1 MTDPKADLHQYL
13 RAAREA
19 VLWKLEGLSEY
30 DVRRPLTPTGT
41 NLLGVVKHL
50 AILETEYFGLVFGR
64 PFTGS
69 LHYDEDEPN
78 SDLWATADES
88 REDVVAFYRRAGAHA
103 DATIEELD
111 LDARADVP
119 WWGEERRH
127 AALHLVLVHMVAET
141 NRHAGQFDVL
151 REQLDGA
158 VGHRREV
165 DNMAAPGDE
174 AAWAAHRARLEDLA
188 RRFRR
193 DAGV

>member
-1 MTDPKADLHQYL
+1 MTDPKGDLRHHL
-13 RAAREA
+13 GLAREA

-50 AILETEYFGLVFGR
+50 AIVETGYFGEVFGR
-64 PFTGS
+64 PFPDPLS
-69 LHYDEDEPN
+69 YDEDDPN

-88 REDVVAFYRRAGAHA
+88 RADVIDFYRRVWAHS

-111 LDARADVP
+111 LDARAEVP
-119 WWGEERRH
+119 WWGERWRRPT
-127 AALHLVLVHMVAET
+127 LHLVLVHVIAET
-141 NRHAGQFDVL
+141 NRHAGQLDVL

-165 DNMAAPGDE
+165 DNMAPGDE

-188 RRFRR
+188 RRFR
-193 DAGV
+193 